1 MMSWREREARNES
14 RFRDQNEWIETAS
27 ERFGADPLT
36 SFVCECGDATCTQT
50 IELTRAEYEA
60 VRSASTYFAVV
71 PNHENPESE
80 QVVSEG
86 SRFSVIDKIEGWNL
100 RIARETD
107 ARSGSDARSE
117 RPS

>member
-1 MMSWREREARNES
+1 MDGCLGFGLSHVGGEARVGPL
-14 RFRDQNEWIETAS
+14 S
-27 ERFGADPLT
+27 EGNIGLRIVPFK
-36 SFVCECGDATCTQT
+36 
-50 IELTRAEYEA
+50 IELTRAEYEE
-60 VRSASTYFAVV
+60 VRSASTHFAVV

-86 SRFSVIDKIEGWNL
+86 SRFAVIDKIEGWSL

-107 ARSGSDARSE
+107 ARSSSNGRSG